1 MDGTNPTNMLVD
13 LVDLLGL
20 PVVHAIK
27 FAAGLVKSESAPGIV
42 VILLVLLLI
51 GAAFQYHRKM
61 GRRLRAAREMEA
73 LVVEHEDIHSFAEGF
88 DEFRQRVSEKKD
100 TNDDWRSLWGAWE
113 EFRETIVPDDLDGP
127 TRLRNSI
134 RPSSFINV
142 EDLGFG
148 PGIYRIFP
156 NLFVSL
162 GLFFTF
168 LGLVAALAEFSSSMS
183 DGEAMQAAMTQFM
196 TIASA
201 KFIMSLVGLLC
212 SIIFNWQLRRRA
224 GAVDAALHSLCFK
237 IERRL
242 VFVSL
247 EDLGFRQLKAATEQR
262 EHLRE
267 IGFQMVAELSRPLEA
282 LPEKITKSI
291 SDRMDPI
298 FERVGKLGTSNM
310 EGLVGDLSSQLSTSV
325 GNALNRASEALGEAT
340 DRIGDMVERM
350 NSSNSQ
356 AGTGLQTAL
365 EQLATAVADMRS
377 EVAASGE
384 TAANT
389 MNEGA
394 ERLLAVMNDTLS
406 GIRDNTAQGA
416 QAMSEAA
423 NDLRSA
429 AEGFREQIEAA
440 TAEGASAVQ
449 SRMEASSSQAE
460 AAIGDAGKAVLDSFN
475 VASAEIARLGTEM
488 GSVVGDEL
496 LKRLEEVGNQLA
508 EMAGAIEKSAAGA
521 QSAATGISSGAQAI
535 ANASSSFGSAS
546 KEMIAASEPLR
557 ASHERIESSMR
568 TLSSS
573 VETVSETLMRN
584 ASMIAENARN
594 TLETA
599 QAALGNEREGIRN
612 NLEATKAALGQ
623 LADEAEKLDQIDEML
638 GKALQQY
645 REQLDAALG
654 SAQDHIGQMRDTLA
668 PGIDTLKSV
677 VEQAES
683 FMPAQARRS

>member
-1 MDGTNPTNMLVD
+1 MDGTDPTTMSFHVLD
-13 LVDLLGL
+13 FFGL
-20 PVVHAIK
+20 PVVNAIK
-27 FAAGLVKSESAPGIV
+27 FAASLVKSESAPGIV
-42 VILLVLLLI
+42 VILLVGMLI
-51 GAAFQYHRKM
+51 TIAYLYHRKM
-61 GRRLRAAREMEA
+61 SRRIRAVREMES
-73 LVVEHEDIHSFAEGF
+73 LVTEHDDVQAFAAGF
-88 DEFRQRVSEKKD
+88 NEFCQRVSEKKD
-100 TNDDWRSLWGAWE
+100 VNDDWRSLWGAWD
-113 EFRETIVPDDLDGP
+113 EFRETIVQDDLDGP
-127 TRLRNSI
+127 ARLRNSI

-148 PGIYRIFP
+148 PGIYRIYP

-183 DGEAMQAAMTQFM
+183 DGRAMDSAMTQFM

-212 SIIFNWQLRRRA
+212 SIVFNWQLRRRA
-224 GAVDAALHSLCFK
+224 GAVDGALHSLCHK

-267 IGFQMVAELSRPLEA
+267 IGFQMVAELSKPLDA

-291 SDRMDPI
+291 SERMDPI
-298 FERVGKLGTSNM
+298 FERVSTMGTSNM

-340 DRIGDMVERM
+340 DRIGDMVDQM
-350 NSSNSQ
+350 NSSNAQ
-356 AGTGLQTAL
+356 AGEGLQTAL
-365 EQLATAVADMRS
+365 EQLAEALSDMRS
-377 EVAASGE
+377 EIAASGE

-394 ERLLAVMNDTLS
+394 ERLLAVMNETLS

-475 VASAEIARLGTEM
+475 AASAEIARLGTEM

-496 LKRLEEVGNQLA
+496 LRRLEEVGNQLS
-508 EMAGAIEKSAAGA
+508 EMAGAIQKGAAGA
-521 QSAATGISSGAQAI
+521 QSAATGLSNGAQAI
-535 ANASSSFGSAS
+535 ANASTSFGSAS
-546 KEMIAASEPLR
+546 KDMMAATEPLR
-557 ASHERIESSMR
+557 ASHERIENSLR
-568 TLSSS
+568 ALTSS
-573 VETVSETLMRN
+573 VQTVSETLMRN

-638 GKALQQY
+638 GRALQQY

-654 SAQDHIGQMRDTLA
+654 SAQDHISQMRDTLA